1 MDHYIEMIKQVALKP
16 LPYEF
21 DRELTEGNRLVL
33 CNPIGQGG
41 FAITYKG
48 RYYDRKG
55 SNLANA
61 NEVYTKVI
69 VKEFFLHD
77 ACFHDANNTVH
88 PIPGKEELFSKYLD
102 KFENESRALQELR
115 HEFIVNVY
123 ADFRA
128 NGTSYYVME
137 EIVGNSLTLE
147 VDHNGCLSLPA
158 ALAMLETA
166 IDALRFVHKNKYLHL
181 DITPNNILVQ
191 VYSNKYKSF
200 LIDFGLCRT
209 INELSGEIRLSTV
222 HQAVTE
228 GYSSRELVSPEYDKD
243 KKLNKLTPASDIYSL
258 AATLYFLLTGIHP
271 KVPDELNISGLP
283 YPDYAD
289 PRGKFVLEKAMRINC
304 AERTQTIDHF
314 IELCNEA
321 LKQPLPEEYDP
332 WKRVP
337 RPKNI
342 AKVLS
347 EAPRIPLS
355 ALYHTSSEPKQT
367 DEAGDSP
374 EKPEEGSEGTVVMD
388 GDGNIVAQS
397 AGSGSSSSASSGSYS
412 GIVQPH
418 DGGANPEVALSS
430 EKEPDKVIQKDS
442 PATGED
448 VNAVLSKVV
457 RDAGNQGEV
466 HVSDGDDKQPDNLY
480 SSRSDD
486 GKKPWSGDDTR
497 KDDKIGFNHE
507 EDAGGTDDGKDDG
520 ENHHDEEQKVYDDDG
535 STVVTSTG
543 TDNRKLLKTVGSAV
557 FVALLA
563 VLGYWAVHTWTDRQV
578 VADKPATPVD
588 TADWYTTELTDEV
601 DPHVTVV
608 DQLPDNDP
616 SPNISDHPDT
626 DITSLPKDPTNDP
639 SKRGKSKPAP
649 AVDKTD
655 SASGLTDAKLTA
667 LLTRVGSGVTR
678 ATVKQYFSQ
687 NAYFLIT
694 NGSAFVGSPNDPYH
708 SIDRLMDNHYID
720 KEGYRVVD
728 ITVNPKGLID
738 CIIIRK

>member
-191 VYSNKYKSF
+191 VNSNKYKSF

-209 INELSGEIRLSTV
+209 IDELSGEIRLSTV
-222 HQAVTE
+222 HQAITE

-397 AGSGSSSSASSGSYS
+397 AGSSSSSSASSGSYS

-430 EKEPDKVIQKDS
+430 GKEPDKVIQKDS
-442 PATGED
+442 PATDED
-448 VNAVLSKVV
+448 VNAILSKVV

-480 SSRSDD
+480 SGRSDD

-497 KDDKIGFNHE
+497 KDDKIGSNHE

-520 ENHHDEEQKVYDDDG
+520 ENHHDEEQKG
-535 STVVTSTG
+535 HGEKEPTG

-563 VLGYWAVHTWTDRQV
+563 VLGYWAVHTWTGRQV

-588 TADWYTTELTDEV
+588 TADWHTTGLTNEV
-601 DPHVTVV
+601 APHVTVV

-639 SKRGKSKPAP
+639 SKGGKSKPAP

-655 SASGLTDAKLTA
+655 STSGLTDAKLTA
-667 LLTRVGSGVTR
+667 LLTSVGSGVTR

-728 ITVNPKGLID
+728 ITVNPESGLID